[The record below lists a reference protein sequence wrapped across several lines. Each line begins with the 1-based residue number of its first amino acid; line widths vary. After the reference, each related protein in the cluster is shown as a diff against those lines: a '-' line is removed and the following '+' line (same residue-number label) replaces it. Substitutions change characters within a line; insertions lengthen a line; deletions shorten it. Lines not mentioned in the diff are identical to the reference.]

1 MDKFFGEFKK
11 FIARGNVIDMAV
23 GIIVGSSFTAI
34 VNTLSNNVLKPVTN
48 YLIKLMIGA
57 DSLSEIYTFLG
68 DKVYDAEGNI
78 DLVESIYIDWGAL
91 INAIINFI
99 VIAFVLFCIVRTLN
113 NMRDNIEK
121 LKKEKISKQ
130 DRKAMRKQ
138 GIKLRDKQAVKTYF
152 DEKAKND
159 AALKA
164 EAEEKARLERE
175 ANPTTE
181 DLLKQIRDLLQ
192 ATCK

>member
-91 INAIINFI
+91 INAIVNFI
-99 VIAFVLFCIVRTLN
+99 VIAFVLFCIVKTLN

-130 DRKAMRKQ
+130 DRKAMRAQ

-152 DEKAKND
+152 EEKAKNE

-192 ATCK
+192 TTCK